1 MPILSSKYAS
11 IHENSMENKPLE
23 SSLNSIQDI
32 FVGAS
37 MKFVYAFFTLMFY
50 LFIERVSDL
59 DWSLILTLGSVF
71 QTFGWYALLHK
82 IIQQKSVAGVSLH
95 SVELLIIVYAVRLW
109 TIVQKSGYLPVD
121 SSGDGLYQ
129 AADFFGLVIA
139 CGTWKCLTDT
149 YSATYDKDYDTL
161 DLLKFVP
168 VCVMVAVVIHGDLNN
183 CFIYD
188 TLYFISVN
196 VETIALMPQLWMFTR
211 GDGSVDGMTS
221 HFVVMQT
228 LGRICS
234 TAFWW
239 WGMVEMGEFT
249 EYNVAGR
256 YFVLCLLLQVIQSL
270 DFMYYYLKARIMGA
284 KMVLPGL

>member
-1 MPILSSKYAS
+1 MPFVSSRYAS
-11 IHENSMENKPLE
+11 IHENSSKNE
-23 SSLNSIQDI
+23 SLDSIQDM

-37 MKFVYAFFTLMFY
+37 MKFVYGFFALMFY

-59 DWSLILTLGSVF
+59 DWSVILTLGSIF

-82 IIQQKSVAGVSLH
+82 IVKQKSVAGVSLH
-95 SVELLIIVYAVRLW
+95 SVKLLIIVYAVRLW
-109 TIVQKSGYLPVD
+109 TTMQKSGYLPVD

-129 AADFFGLVIA
+129 AADFFALVIA

-149 YSATYDKDYDTL
+149 YSVTHDKSHDTL

-168 VCVMVAVVIHGDLNN
+168 HCVMVAVVIHGDLND

-188 TLYFISVN
+188 TLYYISVN
-196 VETIALMPQLWMFTR
+196 VETIALMPQLWMFTM

-239 WGMVEMGEFT
+239 FGMVEIGEFT
-249 EYNVAGR
+249 TYNVAGR
-256 YFVLCLLLQVIQSL
+256 YFLICLFLQVLQSL
-270 DFMYYYLKARIMGA
+270 DFMYYYLKARITGA
-284 KMVLPGL
+284 RMVLPGL

>member
-1 MPILSSKYAS
+1 MPIVSSRYTS
-11 IHENSMENKPLE
+11 ILE
-23 SSLNSIQDI
+23 DSKKNDSLNSIQDM

-37 MKFVYAFFTLMFY
+37 MKFVYAFFGLMFY
-50 LFIERVSDL
+50 MFIERVSDL
-59 DWSLILTLGSVF
+59 DWSVILTIGSVF

-82 IIQQKSVAGVSLH
+82 IMKQKSVAGVSLN
-95 SVELLIIVYAVRLW
+95 SVDLLIIVYAVRLW
-109 TIVQKSGYLPVD
+109 TTMQKSGYLPVD

-139 CGTWKCLTDT
+139 IGTRKCLTE
-149 YSATYDKDYDTL
+149 YYPATYDKTHDTL

-168 VCVMVAVVIHGDLNN
+168 LCVILAVVIHGDLND
-183 CFIYD
+183 CFVYD
-188 TLYFISVN
+188 TLYYVSVN
-196 VETIALMPQLWMFTR
+196 VETMAMMPQLWMFTM

-239 WGMVEMGEFT
+239 FGMVEIGEFST
-249 EYNVAGR
+249 YNIAGK
-256 YFVLCLLLQVIQSL
+256 YFLMCLFLQVIQSL
-270 DFMYYYLKARIMGA
+270 DFMYYYLKARITGA